1 MESSVLTLT
10 VRVLKPDV
18 SVKTVSTSTDTPK
31 DGDLVDV
38 LVTLQNSGDVDATGI
53 DVILL
58 ANEVEVGRLEGQSV
72 TAANTRDVSITWEV
86 DESPGT
92 SVILKVR
99 VPQGDLTYTHPNPIE
114 VKKEEEGFFT
124 FLDGMNVL
132 MLIVIGLVLGLVLGL
147 LIAAAV
153 RSGGK
158 KRIAEAHAA
167 GMAEGMAL
175 ADAEEREKEP
185 EPEPEE
191 EADGDED
198 EPDEEMAPMEE
209 GDEEGE
215 PDEDVAPVVVQCPKC
230 DTYNN
235 VTTSQRPY
243 EFRCEDCGSLLRLKD

>member
-1 MESSVLTLT
+1 
-10 VRVLKPDV
+10 
-18 SVKTVSTSTDTPK
+18 
-31 DGDLVDV
+31 VDV
-38 LVTLQNSGDVDATGI
+38 TVTVENTGEVDATGV

-58 ANEVEVGRLEGQSV
+58 ANEIEVGRLEDQTVPSDG
-72 TAANTRDVSITWEV
+72 TRDVVIQWDV
-86 DESPGT
+86 DEGPGA

-99 VPQGDLTYTHPNPIE
+99 VPQGDLTYTHPAPIE
-114 VKKEEEGFFT
+114 VKEEEGGFLSFFET
-124 FLDGMNVL
+124 MDFL
-132 MLIVIGLVLGLVLGL
+132 MLIAIGLVLGLVLGL
-147 LIAAAV
+147 LVAAAV

-158 KRIAEAHAA
+158 KRLAEAHAA

-175 ADAEEREKEP
+175 ADAEEKEKEP

-198 EPDEEMAPMEE
+198 EPDEDMAPMEE

-215 PDEDVAPVVVQCPKC
+215 PEEDVAPVVVQCPQC

-243 EFRCEDCGSLLRLKD
+243 EFRCEKCNALLRLKD